1 MFAFDV
7 LEKIESVIGP
17 IEYKISGNTIHVSP
31 ALNDEQM
38 DIAMSVIAN
47 HVGMVDHIG
56 NVTTIE
62 LI

>member
-17 IEYKISGNTIHVSP
+17 IEYKISGNTIQVSP